1 MKPLLFTLLIMFMAS
16 SFAGAQI
23 AGVAAN
29 TPRSLKSANWVG
41 TWATAPQRVEPG
53 NMPPPP
59 GLADTTLRQVVHV
72 SLGGQWVRVRFSNSY
87 GPAPLKVMSAHIAL
101 PSGAGAIDPKTDTP
115 LTFDGQT
122 AVAIPPGAIE
132 VSDPV
137 QFAVAPLSDIAI
149 TIHVTDPLKDI
160 TGHPGAR
167 CTSYL
172 LAGDHVS
179 DPTLEGCAT
188 TEHWYYINGIDV
200 VAPKDAGSIAIL
212 GDSITDGRNSIE
224 NGNGRW
230 PDNLARRLQADKRT
244 RNIGVLNQGIGGNRV
259 LNDGLGPN
267 ALARFDRDIIAQS
280 GVRWLIV
287 FEGINDLGT
296 RSADAQSLIDAYQQ
310 IITRAHAHG
319 IRVYGVTITPCGGSF
334 YYGPNLEAQ
343 RQTIN
348 NWIRTSGAFDGAID
362 FDAVAR
368 NPSDPTHLLPSVD
381 GGDHLHPSNDGYKI
395 LADSIDLSL
404 FTK

>member
-1 MKPLLFTLLIMFMAS
+1 MKPLLFTLLVMLLTTSTLAR
-16 SFAGAQI
+16 AQT
-23 AGVAAN
+23 AGVPEDAH
-29 TPRSLKSANWVG
+29 WVG
-41 TWATAPQRVEPG
+41 TWATAPQLVEPG

-72 SLGGQWVRVRFSNSY
+72 SIGGQWVRVRFSNSY
-87 GPAPLKVMSAHIAL
+87 GPAPLKIVSAHIAL
-101 PSGAGAIDPKTDTP
+101 PAGAGAIDPKTDTP
-115 LTFDGQT
+115 LTFAGQSS
-122 AVAIPPGAIE
+122 VSIPPGALE

-137 QFAVAPLSDIAI
+137 HFQVAPLSDIAI
-149 TIHVTDPLKDI
+149 TIHVADPEKEI

-172 LAGDHVS
+172 VAGDHVS
-179 DPTLEGCAT
+179 DPALPGATT

-200 VAPKDAGSIAIL
+200 AVPKDAAAVAIL
-212 GDSITDGRNSIE
+212 GDSITDGRNSLE

-230 PDNLARRLQADKRT
+230 PDNLARRLQAEKRT
-244 RNIGVLNQGIGGNRV
+244 RAIGVLNQGIGGNRV

-267 ALARFDRDIIAQS
+267 ALARLDRDIIAQS
-280 GVRWLIV
+280 GVRWLVV

-296 RSADAQSLIDAYQQ
+296 RSAGAPELIAAFQQ
-310 IITRAHAHG
+310 IIARAHAHG

-343 RQTIN
+343 RQAIN
-348 NWIRTSGAFDGAID
+348 QWIRASGAFDGIID

-368 NPSDPTHLLPSVD
+368 DPGDPTKLLASID

-395 LADSIDLSL
+395 LANSIDLRL
-404 FTK
+404 FEKE

>member
-1 MKPLLFTLLIMFMAS
+1 
-16 SFAGAQI
+16 
-23 AGVAAN
+23 
-29 TPRSLKSANWVG
+29 
-41 TWATAPQRVEPG
+41 
-53 NMPPPP
+53 MPPPP

-72 SLGGQWVRVRFSNSY
+72 SVGGKWVRVRFSNAY
-87 GPAPLKVMSAHIAL
+87 GPSPLKITSAHIAL
-101 PSGAGAIDPKTDTP
+101 PSGAGAIGPKTDTP

-122 AVAIPPGAIE
+122 AVTVPPGAIE
-132 VSDPV
+132 LSDPV
-137 QFAVAPLSDIAI
+137 QFLVLPLCDIAI
-149 TIHVTDPLKDI
+149 TIHVVDPLDHV
-160 TGHPGAR
+160 TGHPGSR

-200 VAPKDAGSIAIL
+200 VAPKDAAAIAIL

-230 PDNLARRLQADKRT
+230 PDNLARRLEADKRT
-244 RNIGVLNQGIGGNRV
+244 RDIGVLNQGIGGNQV

-267 ALARFDRDIIAQS
+267 ALARLDRDIIAQS

-287 FEGINDLGT
+287 FEAINDLGT
-296 RSADAQSLIDAYQQ
+296 RSANAQDLIDAYQQ

-343 RQTIN
+343 RQAIN
-348 NWIRTSGAFDGAID
+348 NWIRTSGAFDGVID

-368 NPSDPTHLLPSVD
+368 DPNDPTRLSPTLD
-381 GGDHLHPSNDGYKI
+381 GGDHLHPSNDGYKT
-395 LADSIDLSL
+395 LANSIDLSL
-404 FTK
+404 FRK